1 MKFRTHNKKKGAAAL
16 ITAAVLTLA
25 LLFTACPNN
34 AGGNAGNSGGGG
46 NTPTPTG
53 SYDAESGAGQ
63 VGNVKFTMKKI
74 AAVTDGTIGHND
86 QTAATPPNP
95 EHTITL
101 SQYYLGET
109 EVTQELYQAVMGNN
123 PSFHQG
129 SGNQPAAGEVQ
140 AKRPVEQMSWYDAI
154 AFCNALTQKTGL
166 GDDACVYWVDGHVY
180 NADDAGAKKEPEGRW
195 SNKGFR
201 LPTEAEW
208 EWAAQ
213 GGTNR
218 HKWAGTNDESTL
230 ADYAWYADNSGN
242 KTHEAR
248 KKNVN
253 ASGFFDMSGNVNEWC
268 WDKAGNLP
276 NPLPADYAGPVEGT
290 KRIRRGGSV
299 IDGAG
304 GPACAKRVGRPP
316 VASIV
321 TGIRVAYGVIHPA
334 GVNYTVTF
342 GVDGGNGT
350 LTAKVDGVEINSGD
364 KVEQGKT
371 VVFTATPDSNC
382 AVEKWM
388 NNGTV
393 IAGAGTN
400 TTYNHTVT
408 AAANIK
414 VKFKYSGP
422 ALTLDT
428 RNFTKEKGQSFTYTL
443 VTSGSGSYTATPETA
458 GIITLNTANLNSH
471 GNITVTCSNAGSTRI
486 KVVDTVSGQTAL
498 SGTITVKP
506 AVVIPDYFE
515 EGGVRYRVTDK
526 DERKVSVTANT
537 DSSNYAPYT
546 GTSLTIPKEV
556 THGGVTYTVTGIER
570 PNLWGA
576 TLQSVTVAFDNAFL
590 SSQDGVIF
598 NKDKTELLW
607 YPRGKPGAS
616 YTVPSG
622 VTKLEDN
629 SFRDI
634 DALTSVTLPNGLK
647 YIARYV
653 FNDCPNLATLNL
665 PSSLEFIGDFSI
677 QDLKVSSMLVP
688 ENIKVLDNYFLA
700 SCPELTSVVLPST
713 LTQIK
718 WYSFSGDHK
727 LKTVTCKAAT
737 PPTIK
742 ASDHVFKNVPLAS
755 ATLRVPAG
763 SKALYQ
769 AAEGWKDF
777 GTIVEY

>member
-1 MKFRTHNKKKGAAAL
+1 MTKFRTHNKKKRGAAL
-16 ITAAVLTLA
+16 IIAATLTLA

-74 AAVTDGTIGHND
+74 EAVTGGTIGHSD
-86 QTAATPPNP
+86 QAAATPPNP

-123 PSFHQG
+123 PSSHQG
-129 SGNQPAAGEVQ
+129 SGKPPAAGEVQ

-230 ADYAWYADNSGN
+230 ADYAWYGGNSGN

-342 GVDGGNGT
+342 GVDGGHGT
-350 LTAKVDGVEINSGD
+350 LTAKVDGSGISSGD
-364 KVEQGKT
+364 TVEHGET
-371 VVFTATPDSNC
+371 VVFTAEP
-382 AVEKWM
+382 
-388 NNGTV
+388 
-393 IAGAGTN
+393 AGANFAVDKWTN
-400 TTYNHTVT
+400 GGSDITEAGANETYNHTVS
-408 AAANIK
+408 ANANIK
-414 VKFKYSGP
+414 VKFKYSGA
-422 ALTLDT
+422 ALAVNQQ
-428 RNFTKEKGQSFTYTL
+428 NFTGTVGDTLPVYKL
-443 VTSGSGSYTATPETA
+443 VTAGSGDYTATPETA

-486 KVVDTVSGQTAL
+486 KVKDNMSGQEAY
-498 SGTITVKP
+498 SGTVTVQ
-506 AVVIPDYFE
+506 ALVTIPDDFTAGGIHYRVVDKTNKYVHIDYKEEGAFGATVHIPATVTFNGE
-515 EGGVRYRVTDK
+515 TYAITGCTKSCLQSRFKETVAFTVDSANAFLCAEGGV
-526 DERKVSVTANT
+526 
-537 DSSNYAPYT
+537 
-546 GTSLTIPKEV
+546 L
-556 THGGVTYTVTGIER
+556 
-570 PNLWGA
+570 
-576 TLQSVTVAFDNAFL
+576 
-590 SSQDGVIF
+590 F
-598 NKDKTELLW
+598 NKDKTRLIK
-607 YPRGKPGAS
+607 YPTKKTDAS
-616 YTVPSG
+616 YTVPDSVKTIG
-622 VTKLEDN
+622 PYAFYKVD
-629 SFRDI
+629 
-634 DALTSVTLPNGLK
+634 LT
-647 YIARYV
+647 
-653 FNDCPNLATLNL
+653 TLNL
-665 PSSLEFIGDFSI
+665 PEGKALTTVEDEGISNCAQLAN
-677 QDLKVSSMLVP
+677 V
-688 ENIKVLDNYFLA
+688 NI
-700 SCPELTSVVLPST
+700 PST
-713 LTQIK
+713 LRNLGTGFLFESKITSAVIPEGVEYLRHSSLG
-718 WYSFSGDHK
+718 WCPNLTRVEFPASFKGTISSI
-727 LKTVTCKAAT
+727 LYRCPALTEVTCKALT
-737 PPTIK
+737 PPSVQGFDSGT
-742 ASDHVFKNVPLAS
+742 PLAS
-755 ATLRVPAG
+755 CTLKVPAA
-763 SKALYQ
+763 SVSAYEN
-769 AAEGWKDF
+769 AHIWKDF
-777 GTIVEY
+777 KKPFVGF